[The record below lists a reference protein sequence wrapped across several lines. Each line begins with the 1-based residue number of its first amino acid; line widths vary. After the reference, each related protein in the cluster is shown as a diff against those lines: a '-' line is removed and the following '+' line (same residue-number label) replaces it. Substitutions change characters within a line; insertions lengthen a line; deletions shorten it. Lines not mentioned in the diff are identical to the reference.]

1 MIKFVICEDSNEA
14 LETANKYVVKTMMK
28 YDIEYKI
35 LKFNKYDKEFKKV
48 MNDDNDI
55 KIYILDIELPIVSG
69 LEIASEIRE
78 NDDDSIIIFVTAHS
92 ECKNDIFYSRLGA
105 IDFISKYNRYEERL
119 ADTIEY
125 VIDKLYKNKVLS
137 FTYNYVYTKLR
148 YKEINYIEKAPSQN
162 KCIIHEVNGEQKFIT
177 TSIVRLRSKLK
188 PTFFQTHKSC
198 LVNLDNIRQIDYANY
213 TIYFKNGDKTTLV
226 APSARKE
233 LKKIVGDF

>member
-14 LETANKYVVKTMMK
+14 LETANKYVVKTMMN

-177 TSIVRLRSKLK
+177 TSIVRLKSKLK

>member
-92 ECKNDIFYSRLGA
+92 ECKNDIFY
-105 IDFISKYNRYEERL
+105 
-119 ADTIEY
+119 
-125 VIDKLYKNKVLS
+125 
-137 FTYNYVYTKLR
+137 
-148 YKEINYIEKAPSQN
+148 
-162 KCIIHEVNGEQKFIT
+162 
-177 TSIVRLRSKLK
+177 
-188 PTFFQTHKSC
+188 
-198 LVNLDNIRQIDYANY
+198 
-213 TIYFKNGDKTTLV
+213 
-226 APSARKE
+226 
-233 LKKIVGDF
+233 